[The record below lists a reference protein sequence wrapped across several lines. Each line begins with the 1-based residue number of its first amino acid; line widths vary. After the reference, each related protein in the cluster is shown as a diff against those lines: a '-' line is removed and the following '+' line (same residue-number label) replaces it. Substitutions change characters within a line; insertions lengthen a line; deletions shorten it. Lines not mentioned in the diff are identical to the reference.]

1 MYSVGLAN
9 SKNLDI
15 GLVSLA
21 LDLSPLRIGFSPK
34 KFQSLLMSFFV
45 FFVFCFLFFFFFFFF
60 FEGFLKI
67 RMQRDVVKMIL
78 GDEKQQVHL
87 SSQINRKWSLHV
99 YPLFSLVF
107 LLSFLLPPLSG
118 VKMGN

>member
-21 LDLSPLRIGFSPK
+21 PNLSPLRIGFSPK
-34 KFQSLLMSFFV
+34 KFQSLSMSFFV
-45 FFVFCFLFFFFFFFF
+45 FS
-60 FEGFLKI
+60 EGFLKI

-78 GDEKQQVHL
+78 GDEK
-87 SSQINRKWSLHV
+87 
-99 YPLFSLVF
+99 
-107 LLSFLLPPLSG
+107 
-118 VKMGN
+118 